1 VGLGWLFFCG
11 ANRFLYCESFQDF
24 HGQHHK
30 PNTRGETV
38 NASSIYAL
46 FECAVSHDLKFPK
59 IRLQA
64 ANGGV
69 VVLKLN
75 GARSKYQGCIAV
87 TDDRPFGEN
96 SYYGRIERN
105 GAWIPGRDSHV
116 GIISLLEELAA
127 NPAEVAARYG
137 KLTGNC
143 CFCQTPLKD
152 ARSTAVGYGPIC
164 AEHFGLPWG
173 SDFSS
178 SVDAPNKQQNER
190 DAVQAEFELQ
200 ADIRNSRVAIRE
212 RASERC
218 TVCMNPATVNSDG
231 YCSDCVSTVAESNPF
246 AAVEFADNDTPE
258 ALLND
263 PSTPFWAADVIRVAL
278 TKDAVDV
285 AGVFA
290 VLAKSFDA
298 RAKKILG
305 QS

>member
-1 VGLGWLFFCG
+1 M
-11 ANRFLYCESFQDF
+11 
-24 HGQHHK
+24 
-30 PNTRGETV
+30 

-75 GARSKYQGCIAV
+75 GPKSKYQGSIAV

-105 GAWIPGRDSHV
+105 GAWIPGRDSSPAIV
-116 GIISLLEELAA
+116 VLLEELAQ

-143 CFCQTPLKD
+143 CFCQTALRD

-173 SDFSS
+173 SDF
-178 SVDAPNKQQNER
+178 VATPETREEDLQR
-190 DAVQAEFELQ
+190 DIFT
-200 ADIRNSRVAIRE
+200 SRVAIRE
-212 RASERC
+212 AAE
-218 TVCMNPATVNSDG
+218 TVLARVDHTNINTPIGDMGDTWNLLREALPS
-231 YCSDCVSTVAESNPF
+231 AESNPF
-246 AAVEFADNDTPE
+246 AAVEFCETNDTPE

-263 PSTPFWAADVIRVAL
+263 PCTPFWAADVIRVAL
-278 TKDAVDV
+278 TRDCVDA
-285 AGVFA
+285 ANVFA

-305 QS
+305 Q

>member
-1 VGLGWLFFCG
+1 M
-11 ANRFLYCESFQDF
+11 
-24 HGQHHK
+24 
-30 PNTRGETV
+30 
-38 NASSIYAL
+38 NAQAIYSL
-46 FECAVSHDLKFPK
+46 FECAISHDLKFPK

-75 GARSKYQGCIAV
+75 GPKSKYQGSIAV

-105 GAWIPGRDSHV
+105 GAWIPGRDSSPAIV
-116 GIISLLEELAA
+116 ALLDALAA
-127 NPAEVAARYG
+127 NPAEVASAYG

-143 CFCQTPLKD
+143 CFCSTPLKD

-173 SDFSS
+173 SPFSS

-212 RASERC
+212 RIAERC
-218 TVCMNPATVNSDG
+218 TVCFNPGTLNANG
-231 YCSDCVSTVAESNPF
+231 YCSSCVSTVERAETIPTVSELM
-246 AAVEFADNDTPE
+246 ASPE
-258 ALLND
+258 
-263 PSTPFWAADVIRVAL
+263 TPFWVSELIPVLLRKDPCDVSGAL
-278 TKDAVDV
+278 ELLSAVFSKRANDLV
-285 AGVFA
+285 
-290 VLAKSFDA
+290 KS
-298 RAKKILG
+298 G
-305 QS
+305 Q